1 MVVSAGQNTPEHQ
14 PAGEPETNSED
25 GQSAEN
31 DEQNLDTE
39 DGESGDEATG
49 GEPSGAELPEG
60 VTPEMLVKAGYIAD
74 KDYKELQREY
84 GSRTDAD
91 KALQERFNT
100 FGGVEASQEMLAYL
114 QNNPKFAEF
123 LKHEQDSRMYG
134 QPADEIDPQTK
145 EAMDIVKRISNEEI
159 DKAMREQ
166 VDPIASS
173 YKEGLLSQNMGK
185 MSDKYPDWMEMKDT
199 MANLAESMPDSMQ
212 DNPSFNDLES
222 LYVRALVET
231 GKIADFG
238 KNIYEGELKSA
249 KAKSVDKPSVAKKG
263 ISGNAKSMQEA
274 YKMALE
280 QESK

>member
-14 PAGEPETNSED
+14 PAGELETESEE
-25 GQSAEN
+25 GQPVEN
-31 DEQNLDTE
+31 DEQDPGTDE
-39 DGESGDEATG
+39 GESSEEATG

-60 VTPEMLVKAGYIAD
+60 VTPEMLAKVGYVAD
-74 KDYKELQREY
+74 KDYKELQREF

-91 KALQERFNT
+91 KALQERFKN
-100 FGGVEASQEMLAYL
+100 FGGIDASQEMLAYL
-114 QNNPKFAEF
+114 SNNPAFAEF

-134 QPADEIDPQTK
+134 KPADEVDPQTK

-173 YKEGLLSQNMGK
+173 YKEGLLAQNMGK
-185 MSDKYPDWMEMKDT
+185 MTDKYPDWMEMKDT
-199 MANLAESMPDSMQ
+199 MATIAESMPPNMQ

-222 LYVRALVET
+222 LYVRALVDT

-238 KNIYEGELKSA
+238 KGIYEGELNAA

-274 YKMALE
+274 YRMAKE
-280 QESK
+280 QLSK